1 MAGTYQLDKIDRAI
15 LEALQTNCSLS
26 YLELAQRVNLS
37 ASPCARRV
45 KLMEER
51 GFFRGRVML
60 LDPDKVGLPVNV
72 FVQVTLHHQ
81 VKANLQEFE
90 QAVAQ
95 WPEVMEC
102 YLMTGDFDYLMR
114 VVVPDLRSYQKFLD
128 ESLTPTPGIDNIR
141 SSFSIK
147 QVEYRTALP
156 LNHLEVE

>member
-1 MAGTYQLDKIDRAI
+1 
-15 LEALQTNCSLS
+15 
-26 YLELAQRVNLS
+26 
-37 ASPCARRV
+37 
-45 KLMEER
+45 
-51 GFFRGRVML
+51 
-60 LDPDKVGLPVNV
+60 
-72 FVQVTLHHQ
+72 VTLHHQ

>member
-1 MAGTYQLDKIDRAI
+1 MAAAHPLDSIDRAI
-15 LEALQTNCSLS
+15 LAALQADCSLS
-26 YLELAQRVNLS
+26 YAELAERVHLS
-37 ASPCARRV
+37 ATPCARRV
-45 KLMEER
+45 RLLEER
-51 GFFRGRVML
+51 GFFRGRVVL
-60 LDPDKVGLPVNV
+60 LDPDSVGLPVNV

-114 VVVPDLRSYQKFLD
+114 VVVPDLKSYQRFLD

-147 QVEYRTALP
+147 QVQYRTALP
-156 LNHLEVE
+156 LNHLAID